1 MSNTMEWD
9 TLEWASQYAA
19 LGWRTVPIRP
29 GTKVP
34 TLKGWQNAATTDQ
47 DTLRKWFAGIYD
59 QAGIGVATGQQSAI
73 WVLDVDADHGGVA
86 SLKDL
91 VRANSPLPKGP
102 KVDTPSGGFHLYF
115 ANPQGTHV
123 ATNKNIGQL
132 NGHKS
137 GIDVRGDGGQVLAP
151 PTIHPNGS
159 PYMWVQRRDPW
170 SVEVP
175 EAPEWLLQLVVPEQ
189 VSPPPPAP
197 APQLEYHGMPNET
210 DSSAAEAIT
219 RAHNWHSLLERDGW
233 TRVSYTDRESTWT
246 RPGKNPKLG
255 ISAILHEPEGPL
267 VNFSTEATNLCQ
279 GWAQGAGDGWSY
291 SIFGYLAATRHNGD
305 RSKLAAEWRADHIEG
320 LVDDWAATATHEAIV
335 ASNTP
340 KDEFDTDDAL
350 DFAHL
355 IDWPGFWSKDH
366 THEQWA
372 MWPLVPA
379 GRSIALYAP
388 AKAGK
393 STIVLAAVI
402 AAACGL
408 PVFNVWDTEATD
420 ILYLDYEMTESDI
433 YERLT
438 DLGFGPD
445 ADLSH
450 LHYAMLPSMFPLD
463 TEGGSHQIVRLAESV
478 NAKIVVIDTFSR
490 AVKGEEND
498 ADTSRNFYRFT
509 GMALK
514 ARGIACLRTDHAG
527 KQLDAGQR
535 GSSAKNDDVDV
546 VWSLE
551 KADRGVKLTRT
562 HSRVSWVPE
571 VVQVEQI
578 QRDDGTT
585 TYQIAQRRIWPA
597 GIPELGEIMN
607 ALNIPLKATLREAG
621 KTLREADHAAR
632 NEKIRLAQ
640 EWRETF
646 AMGEWVAPELS
657 DDPSKLI

>member
-1 MSNTMEWD
+1 MSNPMEWD
-9 TLEWASQYAA
+9 KLEWASQYAA

-34 TLKGWQNAATTDQ
+34 TLKGWQNAATTDP
-47 DTLRKWFAGIYD
+47 DTLRRWFAGIYD
-59 QAGIGVATGQQSAI
+59 QAGIGVATGQESAV
-73 WVLDVDADHGGVA
+73 WVLDVDADHGGVV

-91 VRANSPLPKGP
+91 VKLNGALPKGP

-115 ANPQGTHV
+115 RNPQGTHV

-151 PTIHPNGS
+151 PTIHPNGL
-159 PYMWVQRRDPW
+159 PYMWTDNRDPW
-170 SVEVP
+170 SIAVP

-189 VSPPPPAP
+189 AAPPPAP
-197 APQLEYHGMPNET
+197 APQIPYHGMPS
-210 DSSAAEAIT
+210 DSDLSAAEAIT
-219 RAHNWHSLLERDGW
+219 KAHHWHSLLESDGW
-233 TRVSYTDRESTWT
+233 VQSGQSGTDTTWT
-246 RPGKNPKLG
+246 RPGKDPRLG

-305 RSKLAAEWRADHIEG
+305 RSALASEWRSQHTED
-320 LVDDWAATATHEAIV
+320 LVNDWAATSTHEAIIH
-335 ASNTP
+335 SNNP
-340 KDEFDTDDAL
+340 EPDDSL

-355 IDWPGFWSKDH
+355 IDWPGFWARDH
-366 THEQWA
+366 TQEHWA
-372 MWPLVPA
+372 MWPLIPA
-379 GRSIALYAP
+379 GRSIALYAA
-388 AKAGK
+388 AKQGK
-393 STIVLAAVI
+393 STIILAGIV

-408 PVFNVWDTEATD
+408 PVFGVWDTEPID
-420 ILYLDYEMTESDI
+420 IVYLDYEMTESDI
-433 YERLT
+433 YERMT

-445 ADLSH
+445 IDLSH

-463 TEGGSHQIVRLAESV
+463 TEGGAHQIVRLAESV
-478 NAKIVVIDTFSR
+478 NAKIVIIDTFSR

-527 KQLDAGQR
+527 KDTSLGQR

-551 KADRGVKLTRT
+551 KADSGVKMTRT

-571 VVQVEQI
+571 NINIEQVE
-578 QRDDGTT
+578 RDDGTT
-585 TYQIAQRRIWPA
+585 MYRIAQRRIWPA
-597 GIPELGEIMN
+597 GIPELGRTMD
-607 ALNIPLKATLREAG
+607 ALNIGLKASIREASKTLREAG
-621 KTLREADHAAR
+621 EGTRTER
-632 NEKIRLAQ
+632 IRLAQ
-640 EWRETF
+640 QFREAHLTE
-646 AMGEWVAPELS
+646 AWAYEEPD
-657 DDPSKLI
+657 DDPNKMI